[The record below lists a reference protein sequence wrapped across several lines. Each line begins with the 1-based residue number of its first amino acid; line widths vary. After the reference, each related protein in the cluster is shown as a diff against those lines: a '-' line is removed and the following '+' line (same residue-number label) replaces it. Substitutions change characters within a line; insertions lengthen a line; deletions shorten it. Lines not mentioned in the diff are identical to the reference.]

1 MGALKY
7 CFEREKKKNDNNN
20 NMVRLTNGL
29 LIKGG
34 NIITLAND
42 ENKNNSDSEISKTTT
57 DENNINIKKLS
68 KKRSKNLSV
77 DTNHTKNKN
86 DFDFK
91 SEKKHKSK
99 KKKFKKNEMIGEGRF
114 GVIYYCTK
122 ISGGERYVV
131 KIYNKINEKKKERI
145 RRNLKSL
152 YELDNEN
159 ILKAKFFDD
168 KDISGEF
175 GDLSIIYETVDSGNV
190 KDLIKDSDYNE
201 ELLENKIKEILDGL
215 KYLHEKKIYH
225 KNLKPSN
232 FLVDNGTIKIS
243 DCLIDSIILG
253 NATSIYNSLLKSEKI
268 NYYIPPFFIKEMNE
282 YYEKKTNNSN
292 ISSNEKA
299 FKNWISYDLWC
310 LGCSIIEVVSGKNP
324 WNGFNFQNNSE
335 FIKFLGDKNPIPTI
349 PNNLSPQCK
358 ELIMNLFNYSYTK
371 EKNIYEKLFNLDIF
385 KPKNPSTNSNYILN
399 NINETMSG
407 HQNDDSN
414 SNFNFLSNSNNTQI
428 GKILEKNNIKNI
440 LNGTDSY
447 SVSNI
452 SEENNSLVQSYTK
465 LNQSNLTAKKN
476 FNIKIN
482 NNDIKTIDEASV
494 QNEFS
499 PDYVKVKKENNFEL

>member
-1 MGALKY
+1 M
-7 CFEREKKKNDNNN
+7 
-20 NMVRLTNGL
+20 
-29 LIKGG
+29 
-34 NIITLAND
+34 
-42 ENKNNSDSEISKTTT
+42 
-57 DENNINIKKLS
+57 
-68 KKRSKNLSV
+68 
-77 DTNHTKNKN
+77 
-86 DFDFK
+86 
-91 SEKKHKSK
+91 
-99 KKKFKKNEMIGEGRF
+99 
-114 GVIYYCTK
+114 
-122 ISGGERYVV
+122 
-131 KIYNKINEKKKERI
+131 
-145 RRNLKSL
+145 
-152 YELDNEN
+152 
-159 ILKAKFFDD
+159 
-168 KDISGEF
+168 
-175 GDLSIIYETVDSGNV
+175 
-190 KDLIKDSDYNE
+190 
-201 ELLENKIKEILDGL
+201 
-215 KYLHEKKIYH
+215 
-225 KNLKPSN
+225 
-232 FLVDNGTIKIS
+232 DNGTIKIS

-282 YYEKKTNNSN
+282 YYEKKTNTSN

-385 KPKNPSTNSNYILN
+385 KPKNLSTNSNYILN

-482 NNDIKTIDEASV
+482 NNDIKTIEEASV